1 MWALRQDFRL
11 AKNVRSARIILKGL
25 PSVSEPSAEWINYL
39 KFKLQNLKRR
49 RQLIKLVLAGP
60 PHSGKSCL
68 REGLKQAILGFKRE
82 SSGVPY
88 PYVIT
93 ACPDGEGAWFQETME
108 KYPEIA
114 KACKAAYKGKFTQE
128 FVRLVA
134 DHVHH
139 CEQPLTL
146 VDIGG
151 RIDVSNHEICKSAT
165 HIVLLASDN
174 PESGESWDVRLEE
187 WREFAKELDLTVVA
201 EIFSDY
207 HGKADVVK
215 DVCPNNI
222 LRGSVHH
229 LERGERITTRPMVQA
244 LARHIL
250 ALAGHH
256 SITEQPLTDNS
267 PESTYTITR
276 DDDGVLHVAFGVP
289 SANDQIVKD
298 AVARLDA
305 MTKADE
311 LSGGGL
317 LKINGPA
324 SLPVAMVLGHKLSHL
339 FEAIACFDPKL
350 SKYVVTISHSPNP
363 NYVVGNLID

>member
-1 MWALRQDFRL
+1 M
-11 AKNVRSARIILKGL
+11 
-25 PSVSEPSAEWINYL
+25 
-39 KFKLQNLKRR
+39 
-49 RQLIKLVLAGP
+49 IKVILAGP

-68 REGLKQAILGFKRE
+68 REGLKRAILGFKRE
-82 SSGVPY
+82 SSDMPY

-108 KYPEIA
+108 KYPEVA
-114 KACKAAYKGKFTQE
+114 KACKAAYKGTFTPE
-128 FVRLVA
+128 FVKLVA

-151 RIDVSNHEICKSAT
+151 LIDAYSYEVCRSAT
-165 HIVLLASDN
+165 HIAILAGNNS
-174 PESGESWDVRLEE
+174 ESGESWDVRMEE
-187 WREFAKELDLTVVA
+187 WREFAKKLDLTVIA

-207 HGKADVVK
+207 HGKGDVVK
-215 DVCPNNI
+215 DVCPDNI

-229 LERGERITTRPMVQA
+229 LERGERIETRPMVQA

-250 ALAGHH
+250 NLAGHH
-256 SITEQPLTDNS
+256 SITKHPLMDKS
-267 PESTYTITR
+267 SEESTYIITR
-276 DDDGVLHVAFGVP
+276 DAGGVLRVAFGVP
-289 SANDQIVKD
+289 STNDQIVKD
-298 AVARLDA
+298 AVTRLDV

-324 SLPVAMVLGHKLSHL
+324 SLPVAMILGHKLSHL

-350 SKYVVTISHSPNP
+350 NKYVVVISHSSNP